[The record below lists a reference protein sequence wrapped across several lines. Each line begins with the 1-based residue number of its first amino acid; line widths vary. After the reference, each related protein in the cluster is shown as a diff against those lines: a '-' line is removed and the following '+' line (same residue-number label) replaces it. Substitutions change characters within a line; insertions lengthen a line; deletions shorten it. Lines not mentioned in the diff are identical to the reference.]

1 MEEVEDKPTS
11 SESSS
16 SRNDESNSLPETSQE
31 NTDIIIPTNNHSSI
45 EASDDQTIGQNEHLL
60 IDNPTSTPQETVR
73 GQDEY
78 ILTDDS
84 TSTPK
89 ETIDRTVDENLPIA
103 AADSEPEEAL
113 EDFLSRKQDDG
124 STDTSSHDVDNNVR
138 ELSTSSSETKELQ
151 FDTKELITDSPI
163 TEVIDT
169 YQENFASTPNVEV
182 FVTEQSHQ
190 EQEPVGSSVENQ
202 SELLASTSEKE
213 EFQID
218 PTELITDSPQTEAI
232 DASQGNLASTPNVEL
247 NVTEPSHQEQEPV
260 GSSVENQSELLASTS
275 EKNELQIDPTEL
287 ITDSTQTKVID
298 SPKENLASTPNVEL
312 HVSEQNHQEQEP
324 VGSSVESQLELLAST
339 SEKEELKIDP
349 TELITDSPQTEV
361 IDAPQGNLASTPNV
375 EFNVTEQSH
384 QEQEHVGSSVEN
396 QSELLAS
403 TSGKKELQ
411 IDPTELIADSPQ
423 TEVIDAPQG
432 NVASTPNVEFYVTE
446 QSHQEQEHAGNSVEN
461 QSELVDSAS
470 GKDLQNDQRELEVN
484 LPQIKVSDAAVGG
497 GVESPTTEK
506 KNSAKRGIIDT
517 APPFESVKEAVSKFG
532 GIVDWKAHRVV
543 TVERR
548 KQVEQDLEKAHEEIP
563 EYRKRSYA
571 AEQEKVKVL
580 QELDSTKRLIEEL
593 KLNLERAQTEERQ
606 ARQDSELA
614 KLRVEEM
621 EQGIAE
627 DSSVAAKAQLE
638 VAKARY
644 TAAITELTSVKE
656 ELDALRVEY
665 ASLVDEKAEAVSK
678 AKEAVAASK
687 QVEKKV
693 EDLTIELISTKE
705 SLESAHTAHM
715 EAEEHRIGTVMA
727 RDQDFLNWEKELKE
741 EEQELEN
748 INQKTLSAKD
758 LNSKLFKAST
768 LLLNLKAELN
778 AYMESKSNQ
787 EEHMENKSHNEMEEA
802 IASAKKELEE
812 VKINIEKA
820 TSHVKNLKVAATSLR
835 TELEQEKSSL
845 ALIRKSEGMA
855 SVTVVSMEAELNRTI
870 SEIGFVQMK
879 EKDGR
884 ETIHEMPK
892 KLQEAAEAANMAN
905 LLARETREVL
915 RRAKEEAEQAKAGA
929 STMNSRLLAA
939 QKEIEAARASERL
952 AIQAIKAMQE
962 SESARIN
969 NNNEVDLSKGV
980 ILSIEEYYNLTKQ
993 VHEAEE
999 EANLRIATANSE
1011 IDVAKES
1018 ELKTS
1023 EKLNEVNKEMA
1034 ARRES
1039 LKTAMEKA
1047 EKARE
1052 RKLKVEQE
1060 LRKWRA
1066 EHGERRK
1073 AREKL
1078 VNQNTRNHSGKL
1090 DHQAHNSGSI
1100 HVSHFSSPKSNHI
1113 HANNENGSPLDA
1125 KSGKKKKK
1133 PFFPRLFMFF
1143 ARRKS
1148 HPTHSG

>member
-16 SRNDESNSLPETSQE
+16 SRNVEPNPIPETPQE
-31 NTDIIIPTNNHSSI
+31 NTDIITPTNNHSII
-45 EASDDQTIGQNEHLL
+45 EASNDQ
-60 IDNPTSTPQETVR
+60 SK
-73 GQDEY
+73 GQDEHFF
-78 ILTDDS
+78 TDNS

-89 ETIDRTVDENLPIA
+89 ETVEGQDEYLFIDDSISDPKETFHGTVDAYLPIA
-103 AADSEPEEAL
+103 AADFEPEAL
-113 EDFLSRKQDDG
+113 EDTLNRKQDNG
-124 STDTSSHDVDNNVR
+124 STDTSSCDVDDNVT
-138 ELSTSSSETKELQ
+138 ELLTSSSETEELQIDIKELV
-151 FDTKELITDSPI
+151 TDSPR
-163 TEVIDT
+163 TEVIDAP
-169 YQENFASTPNVEV
+169 QENLASTPNVEV
-182 FVTEQSHQ
+182 HVTEQSHQ
-190 EQEPVGSSVENQ
+190 EQEPVGSSVESL
-202 SELLASTSEKE
+202 SELLASTSE
-213 EFQID
+213 
-218 PTELITDSPQTEAI
+218 
-232 DASQGNLASTPNVEL
+232 
-247 NVTEPSHQEQEPV
+247 EQEPV
-260 GSSVENQSELLASTS
+260 GSSIENQSELLASIS
-275 EKNELQIDPTEL
+275 G
-287 ITDSTQTKVID
+287 TQ
-298 SPKENLASTPNVEL
+298 E
-312 HVSEQNHQEQEP
+312 
-324 VGSSVESQLELLAST
+324 
-339 SEKEELKIDP
+339 
-349 TELITDSPQTEV
+349 
-361 IDAPQGNLASTPNV
+361 
-375 EFNVTEQSH
+375 
-384 QEQEHVGSSVEN
+384 
-396 QSELLAS
+396 
-403 TSGKKELQ
+403 
-411 IDPTELIADSPQ
+411 
-423 TEVIDAPQG
+423 
-432 NVASTPNVEFYVTE
+432 
-446 QSHQEQEHAGNSVEN
+446 
-461 QSELVDSAS
+461 
-470 GKDLQNDQRELEVN
+470 LQNDQKEIKVSV
-484 LPQIKVSDAAVGG
+484 PQIKVSDAAVGE
-497 GVESPTTEK
+497 GVDSPRTIEK
-506 KNSAKRGIIDT
+506 KIAERGIIDT
-517 APPFESVKEAVSKFG
+517 ASPFESVKEAVSKFG
-532 GIVDWKAHRVV
+532 GIVDWKARRIV

-548 KQVEQDLEKAHEEIP
+548 KEVEQELEKAHKEIP
-563 EYRKRSYA
+563 EYRKRSDA
-571 AEQEKVKVL
+571 AEKEKVEVL
-580 QELDSTKRLIEEL
+580 QELDSTKRMIEEL

-962 SESARIN
+962 SESARIS
-969 NNNEVDLSKGV
+969 NNNEVDSSNGV
-980 ILSIEEYYNLTKQ
+980 ILSIEEYYHLTKQ
-993 VHEAEE
+993 AHEAEE
-999 EANLRIATANSE
+999 ETHVRIATANSE

-1018 ELKTS
+1018 ELKTI

-1034 ARRES
+1034 SRRES
-1039 LKTAMEKA
+1039 LKIAMDKA

-1052 RKLKVEQE
+1052 GKLNVEKE

-1073 AREKL
+1073 AGEK
-1078 VNQNTRNHSGKL
+1078 VVTQNTRNNSGKH
-1090 DHQAHNSGSI
+1090 DHQAHNSESI
-1100 HVSHFSSPKSNHI
+1100 HVHHFSSPNSNHV
-1113 HANNENGSPLDA
+1113 HAKNINGLSPDA

-1133 PFFPRLFMFF
+1133 KPFFPRILMFF

-1148 HPTHSG
+1148 HPTH